1 LGEEDAGSH
10 RQVKSCT
17 PLGFLTYSCIS
28 TAMIDYNAQR
38 LLELTQKQKKANIF
52 SWNSTNTIFSHLMV
66 LYAHLLVRYELLC
79 PVTRA
84 RGIETQRF
92 CRPRKRIGEKKIC
105 RGWSKFLWNTSYAR
119 AATSRPGMLASWL
132 LGRRRGR
139 REGGVWEEEE
149 AKHVDLYSLA
159 DLEVPF
165 RFHLCVVYGLIQIR

>member
-1 LGEEDAGSH
+1 MLVAVQRELLLPWQRKTSALGEEDAGSH

-28 TAMIDYNAQR
+28 TAMNDYNAQR

-84 RGIETQRF
+84 RGIEAQRF
-92 CRPRKRIGEKKIC
+92 SRPRKRIGGKKSVED
-105 RGWSKFLWNTSYAR
+105 GASFYGTQATHAQLR
-119 AATSRPGMLASWL
+119 ADPG
-132 LGRRRGR
+132 
-139 REGGVWEEEE
+139 
-149 AKHVDLYSLA
+149 
-159 DLEVPF
+159 
-165 RFHLCVVYGLIQIR
+165 C